1 MADIQF
7 TGDIVI
13 NTKEAEKSIANL
25 HNQIKSVYFET
36 GKMMNA
42 ALLSSNF
49 GFGATTLS
57 YSSALDETKK
67 LLKEHEKAIKKMPH
81 GKKASKGQLAE
92 YKKALKDASEA
103 SQYLKA
109 VGSLNTVMGS
119 LSPYDSLYSD
129 IDSLRNAVLTG
140 KYTPKT
146 TLGKGDVLGRLAG
159 GMLGKFYR
167 YSIKYPGIF
176 TRDVLELGEGSRD
189 TNRDSTNKARAEW
202 RFQTSKVYRE
212 NAAAAAI
219 DYILDTSNSLDAIS
233 QAYGV
238 SFTRTKKALPKNLN
252 DKYIENMSAF
262 LDAIDNIETRKQ
274 RLDSGNL
281 SKAQRSVEFKWLQ
294 KDLTD
299 LTRVGRALGGE
310 AKKASLAIKE
320 SNDLYI
326 ANKKSLYGGEIW
338 RAIGGGS
345 LLAGALH
352 SGEQMLQ
359 SYWGESITRS
369 IYGSKQ
375 AYYKRW
381 EVGGGLAGG
390 TVGALAGAAL
400 GSFAPGIGNAVG
412 AAVGGVLGNTLGS
425 LYGAFKGVMT
435 QSDIKSTDSMIA
447 RIRNR
452 AMFGSAYNTYFANA
466 MSRVTGGDGM
476 AELANQ
482 SMSLRARMMLGQVSE
497 YDMLYYSM
505 MPNYFAALMNGVTGP
520 QLAKIYQSDL
530 GAIGDPSMRYVVGQ
544 AIGGGNAFAMAN
556 NPYFNALYAGF
567 VGRAGQY
574 ESAASRMS
582 TDYMSGLA
590 WTTVRDIGKDFTE
603 LYKTRERGDTDFY
616 ISPVTRDNTLRRW
629 RSGFLQPGDVSVGVR
644 DRGEGI
650 TFINVINLDGNE
662 IKKDIKTADEIYIDS
677 WSQYAGG

>member
-25 HNQIKSVYFET
+25 SKQINDVFAQT

-42 ALLSSNF
+42 ALRTTDF
-49 GFGATTLS
+49 GFTGVLPG
-57 YSSALDETKK
+57 YRD
-67 LLKEHEKAIKKMPH
+67 AIKQTEKLIDKYSKKVPKL
-81 GKKASKGQLAE
+81 GKNPTEEDVAVHQAAVARISKAKASLKNVDTLRKTMGKLSMYDTLYGDIEQLRSDVSAGTFDP
-92 YKKALKDASEA
+92 KTAL
-103 SQYLKA
+103 
-109 VGSLNTVMGS
+109 
-119 LSPYDSLYSD
+119 
-129 IDSLRNAVLTG
+129 G
-140 KYTPKT
+140 KYN
-146 TLGKGDVLGRLAG
+146 VLQ
-159 GMLGKFYR
+159 R
-167 YSIKYPGIF
+167 YSNSLLGLLYGGRRSAPGIF
-176 TRDVLELGEGSRD
+176 TRGVLEYGEGFRD
-189 TNRDSTNKARAEW
+189 TNRKTGSTSRSEW
-202 RFQTSKVYRE
+202 RYMVDKAYQE
-212 NAAAAAI
+212 NAAAVAI
-219 DYILDTSNSLDAIS
+219 DYMLDTSNRLNEVSSL
-233 QAYGV
+233 YGV
-238 SFTRTKKALPKNLN
+238 DFTRTKNKLPANLN
-252 DKYIENMSAF
+252 EKYINNMTAF

-381 EVGGGLAGG
+381 EIGGGLAGG

-425 LYGAFKGVMT
+425 LYGSFKSVMA

-466 MSRVTGGDGM
+466 MSQVTGGDGM

-482 SMSLRARMMLGQVSE
+482 SMSLRARMMLGQVGE

-520 QLAKIYQSDL
+520 QLAKIYQGDL

-567 VGRAGQY
+567 VGRASQY

-590 WTTVRDIGKDFTE
+590 WTAVRDIGKDFTE
-603 LYKTRERGDTDFY
+603 LYRTRERGDTDFY

>member
-67 LLKEHEKAIKKMPH
+67 ILKEHEKAIKKMPH
-81 GKKASKGQLAE
+81 GKKATKGQLAE
-92 YKKALKDASEA
+92 YKKALKDAEGVGNVIN
-103 SQYLKA
+103 A
-109 VGSLNTVMGS
+109 VKGLNTIMAS
-119 LSPYDSLYSD
+119 LSPYDSLYGD
-129 IDSLRNAVLTG
+129 IDKLRAAVLTG

-146 TLGKGDVLGRLAG
+146 ILGKGDVLGRLAG

-167 YSIKYPGIF
+167 YSIKHPDIF
-176 TRDVLELGEGSRD
+176 TRGVLELGEGSRD

-202 RFQTSKVYRE
+202 RFQTSKIYQE

-219 DYILDTSNSLDAIS
+219 DYILDTSNSLNAIS
-233 QAYGV
+233 SAYGV

-252 DKYIENMSAF
+252 DKYVGNMESFLETMASIE
-262 LDAIDNIETRKQ
+262 DRK
-274 RLDSGNL
+274 RKIDSGDL
-281 SKAQRSVEFKWLQ
+281 SKAQRANEFKWLQ

-326 ANKKSLYGGEIW
+326 AEKKAQYGGQFW
-338 RAIGGGS
+338 RAIGGAS
-345 LLAGALH
+345 LVGTLAHGGA
-352 SGEQMLQ
+352 SMLQ
-359 SYWGESITRS
+359 SYWGEQITRS
-369 IYGSKQ
+369 VYGSKQ

-381 EVGGGLAGG
+381 ETGGGIAGG
-390 TVGALAGAAL
+390 AAGALAGAAL
-400 GSFAPGIGNAVG
+400 GSFVPIIGNAVG
-412 AAVGGVLGNTLGS
+412 GAVGAVLGATVGS
-425 LYGAFKGVMT
+425 LYGSFKGIMT
-435 QSDIKSTDSMIA
+435 QADIKSTDSMIA
-447 RIRNR
+447 RVRNKSV
-452 AMFGSAYNTYFANA
+452 FGPAYNTYFANA
-466 MSRVTGGDGM
+466 MAQVTGGDGM
-476 AELANQ
+476 AELANNATT
-482 SMSLRARMMLGQVSE
+482 LRARMMLGQVGE

-505 MPNYFAALMNGVTGP
+505 MPNYFAALMQGITGP
-520 QLAKIYQSDL
+520 QLAKIYQRDL
-530 GAIGDPSMRYVVGQ
+530 TAIGDPSMRRVVGE

-556 NPYFNALYAGF
+556 NPYFNSIYAGM

-574 ESAASRMS
+574 ESAAGRMETGFLS
-582 TDYMSGLA
+582 ARSHTALIDISKDYA
-590 WTTVRDIGKDFTE
+590 AVRNTAM
-603 LYKTRERGDTDFY
+603 RGDSDFY
-616 ISPVTRDNTLRRW
+616 IAATESDSWLRGW
-629 RSGFLQPGDVSVGVR
+629 RRGFSRQGDVQP
-644 DRGEGI
+644 RGEGI
-650 TFINVINLDGNE
+650 TFVNVITLPDGTE
-662 IKKDIKTADEIYIDS
+662 ISRDKKTADEVYIDS
-677 WSQYAGG
+677 WSQFVGGQ

>member
-81 GKKASKGQLAE
+81 GKKATKGQLAE
-92 YKKALKDASEA
+92 YKKALKDDVEA
-103 SQYLKA
+103 TKYLKA
-109 VGSLNTVMGS
+109 VDSLNDVMGS

-129 IDSLRNAVLTG
+129 IDNLRNAVLTG

-202 RFQTSKVYRE
+202 RFQTSKIYRE

-233 QAYGV
+233 KAYGV

-252 DKYIENMSAF
+252 DKYIENMTSF
-262 LDAIDNIETRKQ
+262 LDAIDNIETRKR

-281 SKAQRSVEFKWLQ
+281 SKSQRSVEFKWLQ

-299 LTRVGRALGGE
+299 LMRVGRALGGE

-326 ANKKSLYGGEIW
+326 AEKKAQYGGQFW
-338 RAIGGGS
+338 RAIGGAS
-345 LLAGALH
+345 LIGGIAHAGT
-352 SGEQMLQ
+352 SMLE
-359 SYWGESITRS
+359 SYWGEQITRNV
-369 IYGSKQ
+369 YGSKQ

-381 EVGGGLAGG
+381 ETGGGLAGG
-390 TVGALAGAAL
+390 TAGALIGATL
-400 GSFAPGIGNAVG
+400 GSIVPVIGPAVGGAVG
-412 AAVGGVLGNTLGS
+412 ATLGATLGS
-425 LYGAFKGVMT
+425 LYGSYKGTMT
-435 QSDIKSTDSMIA
+435 KADIVSTDSMIA
-447 RIRNR
+447 RVRNKSIY
-452 AMFGSAYNTYFANA
+452 GSSYNTYFANA
-466 MSRVTGGDGM
+466 VESVTGGNGM
-476 AELANQ
+476 AELANNATT
-482 SMSLRARMMLGQVSE
+482 LRARMMLGQVGE
-497 YDMLYYSM
+497 YDMLYYSF
-505 MPNYFAALMNGVTGP
+505 MPNYFSALMQGVTGP
-520 QLAKIYQSDL
+520 ELAKIYQRDL
-530 GAIGDPSMRYVVGQ
+530 MAIGDPSMRRVVGE
-544 AIGGGNAFAMAN
+544 AIGGANAFAMAN
-556 NPYFNALYAGF
+556 NPYFSSIYAGM
-567 VGRAGQY
+567 VGRSGQY
-574 ESAASRMS
+574 ERSAGRMETGYLSARSHVALLDIAKDYAAVRNTASR
-582 TDYMSGLA
+582 
-590 WTTVRDIGKDFTE
+590 
-603 LYKTRERGDTDFY
+603 GDSDFY
-616 ISPVTRDNTLRRW
+616 IGATESDSWLRGWRRGFS
-629 RSGFLQPGDVSVGVR
+629 RSGDVQS
-644 DRGEGI
+644 RGEGI
-650 TFINVINLDGNE
+650 TFVNVITLPDGTE
-662 IKKDIKTADEIYIDS
+662 IGRDTKTADEVYIDS
-677 WSQYAGG
+677 WSQYVGGQ

>member
-25 HNQIKSVYFET
+25 SKQINDVFAQT
-36 GKMMNA
+36 GKMMTA
-42 ALLSSNF
+42 ALRTTDF
-49 GFGATTLS
+49 GFTGVLPG
-57 YSSALDETKK
+57 YRD
-67 LLKEHEKAIKKMPH
+67 AIKQTEKLIDKYSKKVPKL
-81 GKKASKGQLAE
+81 GKNPTEEEVALHAAALGRISKAKASLKNVDTLRKTMNKLSMYDTLYGDIEQLRSDVSAGVFDP
-92 YKKALKDASEA
+92 KTAL
-103 SQYLKA
+103 
-109 VGSLNTVMGS
+109 
-119 LSPYDSLYSD
+119 
-129 IDSLRNAVLTG
+129 G
-140 KYTPKT
+140 KYN
-146 TLGKGDVLGRLAG
+146 VLQ
-159 GMLGKFYR
+159 R
-167 YSIKYPGIF
+167 YSNSLLGLLYGGRRSAPGIF
-176 TRDVLELGEGSRD
+176 TRSVLEYGEGFRD
-189 TNRDSTNKARAEW
+189 TNRKTGSTSRSEW
-202 RFQTSKVYRE
+202 RYMVDKAYQE
-212 NAAAAAI
+212 NAAAVAI
-219 DYILDTSNSLDAIS
+219 DYMLDTSNRLNEVSSL
-233 QAYGV
+233 YGV
-238 SFTRTKKALPKNLN
+238 DFTRTKNKLPANLN
-252 DKYIENMSAF
+252 EKYINNMTAF

-326 ANKKSLYGGEIW
+326 AQKKAMFTGEMWRSL
-338 RAIGGGS
+338 GGS
-345 LLAGALH
+345 ALVTKLLADGT
-352 SGEQMLQ
+352 EMLR
-359 SYWGESITRS
+359 SYWGESVTRS
-369 IYGSKQ
+369 VYGSKQ

-381 EVGGGLAGG
+381 ETGGQATGLVAGTAAGGLIAGPI
-390 TVGALAGAAL
+390 GA
-400 GSFAPGIGNAVG
+400 AVG
-412 AAVGGVLGNTLGS
+412 AAVGSILGP
-425 LYGAFKGVMT
+425 LYGQYKQTML
-435 QSDIKSTDSMIA
+435 QSDIKSSESMIA

-466 MSRVTGGDGM
+466 MSQVTGGDGM

-482 SMSLRARMMLGQVSE
+482 SMSLRARMMLGQVGE

-530 GAIGDPSMRYVVGQ
+530 GAIGDTSMRYVVGQ

-556 NPYFNALYAGF
+556 NPYFNALYSGF
-567 VGRAGQY
+567 VGRASQY
-574 ESAASRMS
+574 ESAASKMS
-582 TDYMSGLA
+582 TGYMSGLA
-590 WTTVRDIGKDFTE
+590 WTAVRDIGKDFTE
-603 LYKTRERGDTDFY
+603 LYRTRERGDTDFY

-629 RSGFLQPGDVSVGVR
+629 RSGFLQPGDASVGVR